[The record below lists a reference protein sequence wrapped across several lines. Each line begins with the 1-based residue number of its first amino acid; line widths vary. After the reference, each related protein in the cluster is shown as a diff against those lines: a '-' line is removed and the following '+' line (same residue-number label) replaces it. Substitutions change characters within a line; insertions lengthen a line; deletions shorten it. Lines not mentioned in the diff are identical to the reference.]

1 MPSPFPGMD
10 PYLEQYWRDVHTSMI
25 VYARDQLQSRLPSDL
40 RARVEERVVVESP
53 VAEPRGV
60 FPDVRVF
67 ETDRAGGQTAP
78 APAWQTSK
86 LALPGQ
92 LAGGTAAAP
101 LLLDVRDEPTTETF
115 LEIREVGAGHRLITA
130 IEVLSVTNKFPGEG
144 QEKYLLKRSELL
156 AGGVNL
162 VEIDLLRSGIRVEAA
177 PLEAIPPAQR
187 TPYYACVRRA
197 TRLSKAEVY
206 PIALRER
213 LPTIRIPLRA
223 KDADAL
229 LDLQALI
236 DECWGKGGY
245 DDIDYSVPPIPPL
258 WPQDAA
264 WAESVVRGRGG
275 A

>member
-10 PYLEQYWRDVHTSMI
+10 PYLEQYWRDVHTSLI
-25 VYARDQLQSRLPSDL
+25 VYARNQLQSKLPSDL
-40 RARVEERVVVESP
+40 RARVEERVLVESP
-53 VAEPRGV
+53 VAETRGV

-67 ETDRAGGQTAP
+67 ETDRTGTQTAL
-78 APAWQTSK
+78 APA
-86 LALPGQ
+86 
-92 LAGGTAAAP
+92 GTAAAP

-115 LEIREVGAGHRLITA
+115 IEIREAGAGHRLITA

-144 QEKYLLKRSELL
+144 QEKYLLKRSEIL
-156 AGGVNL
+156 AGGVNV
-162 VEIDLLRSGIRVEAA
+162 VEIDLLRSGLRVEAA
-177 PLEAIPPAQR
+177 PLESIPPGQR

-206 PIALRER
+206 PIPLRER

-236 DECWGKGGY
+236 DECWTTGGY
-245 DDIDYSVPPIPPL
+245 DDIDYTVPPVPPL
-258 WPQDAA
+258 WPGDAA
-264 WAESVVRGRGG
+264 WAESLVRSPGDRT
-275 A
+275 